1 MQEVVY
7 MDDGSNLKFTTGK
20 WLTPNGNW
28 INEKGIAPDV
38 EVAYPDYASLQY
50 IDPSQEYKE
59 GAVDPVIQS
68 AERILEVLG
77 YTPGEVD
84 ETFDSQ
90 SVSALQQFQSDNSLE
105 ANGILSGDTTYAL
118 LEKINEKLKTD
129 DPQIVKAKELLG
141 VTVPATE

>member
-1 MQEVVY
+1 MAY
-7 MDDGSNLKFTTGK
+7 SRC
-20 WLTPNGNW
+20 NW

-38 EVAYPDYASLQY
+38 KVAYPDYASLPY

-59 GAVDPVIQS
+59 GATDTVIQS

-77 YTPGEVD
+77 YTPGNVD
-84 ETFDSQ
+84 QTFDSL
-90 SVSALQQFQSDNSLE
+90 SVDALKQFQADNNLE

-118 LEKINEKLKTD
+118 LDKINEKLKTD

-141 VTVPATE
+141 VTAPVTE